1 MKNRNLLSIVLALAL
16 LLAGCASTT
25 TIVEESPEASETAA
39 ESLAASEEA
48 EHSESPA
55 ASADPEASPGADG
68 EPGAGGEPGADG
80 EPGAGGAPGLGME
93 NIVLGRV
100 TDVTEGTVTL
110 ALLEPANLP
119 EDAEASAETEGAA
132 ESEEAAESAAPEFA
146 FTVDALEE
154 TGDTAEYTLEELS
167 AAVEGEAEIAEDAI
181 LQLTLD
187 EDGAIA
193 SVRVLD
199 AEA

>member
-1 MKNRNLLSIVLALAL
+1 MKNRKLLSIFLALAL

-39 ESLAASEEA
+39 ESPAASEEA
-48 EHSESPA
+48 EPSESPA

-68 EPGAGGEPGADG
+68 EPGA
-80 EPGAGGAPGLGME
+80 GME

-119 EDAEASAETEGAA
+119 EDAEASAETE
-132 ESEEAAESAAPEFA
+132 EAAESAAPEFV

-154 TGDTAEYTLEELS
+154 TGETAEYTLEELS

>member
-1 MKNRNLLSIVLALAL
+1 MKNRKLLSIFLALAL

-39 ESLAASEEA
+39 ESPAASEEA
-48 EHSESPA
+48 EPSESPA
-55 ASADPEASPGADG
+55 ASADPEASPGA
-68 EPGAGGEPGADG
+68 GGE
-80 EPGAGGAPGLGME
+80 PGLGME

-119 EDAEASAETEGAA
+119 EDAEASAE
-132 ESEEAAESAAPEFA
+132 SEEAAESAAPEFV

-154 TGDTAEYTLEELS
+154 TGETAEYTLEELS
-167 AAVEGEAEIAEDAI
+167 AAVEEEAEIAEDAI

>member
-1 MKNRNLLSIVLALAL
+1 MKNRKLLSIFLALAL

-25 TIVEESPEASETAA
+25 TIVEESPEASETTA
-39 ESLAASEEA
+39 ESPAASEEA

-55 ASADPEASPGADG
+55 ASADPEAS
-68 EPGAGGEPGADG
+68 
-80 EPGAGGAPGLGME
+80 PGAGGAPGLGME

-119 EDAEASAETEGAA
+119 EDAEASAETE
-132 ESEEAAESAAPEFA
+132 EA
-146 FTVDALEE
+146 
-154 TGDTAEYTLEELS
+154 
-167 AAVEGEAEIAEDAI
+167 AEIAEDAI

>member
-1 MKNRNLLSIVLALAL
+1 MKNRKLLSIFLALAL

-25 TIVEESPEASETAA
+25 TIVEESPEAFETAA

-55 ASADPEASPGADG
+55 ASADPEAS
-68 EPGAGGEPGADG
+68 
-80 EPGAGGAPGLGME
+80 PGAGGAPGLGME

-119 EDAEASAETEGAA
+119 EDAEASAETE
-132 ESEEAAESAAPEFA
+132 EAAESAAPEFV

-154 TGDTAEYTLEELS
+154 TGETAEYTLEELS

>member
-1 MKNRNLLSIVLALAL
+1 MKKRKLLSIFLALAL

-39 ESLAASEEA
+39 ES
-48 EHSESPA
+48 PA
-55 ASADPEASPGADG
+55 ASADPEAS
-68 EPGAGGEPGADG
+68 PGADG

-119 EDAEASAETEGAA
+119 EDAEASTET
-132 ESEEAAESAAPEFA
+132 EEAAES
-146 FTVDALEE
+146 
-154 TGDTAEYTLEELS
+154 
-167 AAVEGEAEIAEDAI
+167 AEDAI

>member
-1 MKNRNLLSIVLALAL
+1 MKNRKLLSIFLALAL

-39 ESLAASEEA
+39 ESPAASEEA
-48 EHSESPA
+48 EPSESPA
-55 ASADPEASPGADG
+55 ASADPEAS
-68 EPGAGGEPGADG
+68 
-80 EPGAGGAPGLGME
+80 PGAGGAPGLGME

-119 EDAEASAETEGAA
+119 EDAEASAETE
-132 ESEEAAESAAPEFA
+132 EAAESAAPEFV

-154 TGDTAEYTLEELS
+154 TGETAEYTLEELS
-167 AAVEGEAEIAEDAI
+167 AAVEEEAEIAEDAI

>member
-1 MKNRNLLSIVLALAL
+1 MKNRKLLSIFLALAL

-48 EHSESPA
+48 EPSESPA
-55 ASADPEASPGADG
+55 ASADPEASPGA
-68 EPGAGGEPGADG
+68 GGEPGA
-80 EPGAGGAPGLGME
+80 GME

-100 TDVTEGTVTL
+100 TDVTEGTVTM

-119 EDAEASAETEGAA
+119 EDAEASAETE
-132 ESEEAAESAAPEFA
+132 EAAES
-146 FTVDALEE
+146 
-154 TGDTAEYTLEELS
+154 
-167 AAVEGEAEIAEDAI
+167 AEDAI

>member
-1 MKNRNLLSIVLALAL
+1 MKNRKLLSIFLALAL

-39 ESLAASEEA
+39 ES
-48 EHSESPA
+48 PA
-55 ASADPEASPGADG
+55 ASADPEASPGAG
-68 EPGAGGEPGADG
+68 G

-119 EDAEASAETEGAA
+119 EDAEASTET
-132 ESEEAAESAAPEFA
+132 EEAAES
-146 FTVDALEE
+146 
-154 TGDTAEYTLEELS
+154 
-167 AAVEGEAEIAEDAI
+167 AEDAI

>member
-1 MKNRNLLSIVLALAL
+1 MKKRKLLSIFLALAL

-39 ESLAASEEA
+39 ESPAASEEA
-48 EHSESPA
+48 EPSESQA
-55 ASADPEASPGADG
+55 ASADPEAS
-68 EPGAGGEPGADG
+68 
-80 EPGAGGAPGLGME
+80 PGAGGAPGLGME

-119 EDAEASAETEGAA
+119 EDAEASAETE
-132 ESEEAAESAAPEFA
+132 EAAESAAPEFV

-154 TGDTAEYTLEELS
+154 TGETAEYTLEELS
-167 AAVEGEAEIAEDAI
+167 AAVEEEAEIAEDAI

-187 EDGAIA
+187 GDGAIA

>member
-1 MKNRNLLSIVLALAL
+1 MKNRKLLSIFLALAL

-39 ESLAASEEA
+39 ESPAASEEA
-48 EHSESPA
+48 EPSESPA
-55 ASADPEASPGADG
+55 ASADPEAS
-68 EPGAGGEPGADG
+68 
-80 EPGAGGAPGLGME
+80 PGAGGAPGLGME

-119 EDAEASAETEGAA
+119 EDAEASTETEEAA
-132 ESEEAAESAAPEFA
+132 ESEGAAESAAPEFV

-154 TGDTAEYTLEELS
+154 TGETAEYTLEELS
-167 AAVEGEAEIAEDAI
+167 AAVEEEAEIAEDAI

>member
-1 MKNRNLLSIVLALAL
+1 MKNRKLLSIFLALAL

-39 ESLAASEEA
+39 ESPAASEEA
-48 EHSESPA
+48 EPSESPA
-55 ASADPEASPGADG
+55 ASADPEASPGAG
-68 EPGAGGEPGADG
+68 G

-119 EDAEASAETEGAA
+119 EDAEASAETE
-132 ESEEAAESAAPEFA
+132 EAAESAAPEFV

-154 TGDTAEYTLEELS
+154 TGETAEYTLEELS
-167 AAVEGEAEIAEDAI
+167 AAVEEEAEIAEDAI

>member
-1 MKNRNLLSIVLALAL
+1 MKKVLSFI
-16 LLAGCASTT
+16 
-25 TIVEESPEASETAA
+25 
-39 ESLAASEEA
+39 LAAVMLVSVLCVFTFAADEETDIMF
-48 EHSESPA
+48 SVK
-55 ASADPEASPGADG
+55 
-68 EPGAGGEPGADG
+68 GAGG

-119 EDAEASAETEGAA
+119 EDAEASAETK
-132 ESEEAAESAAPEFA
+132 EAAESAAPEFV

-154 TGDTAEYTLEELS
+154 TGETAEYTLEELS

>member
-1 MKNRNLLSIVLALAL
+1 MKNRKLLSIFLALAL

-39 ESLAASEEA
+39 ESPAASEEA
-48 EHSESPA
+48 EPSESPA
-55 ASADPEASPGADG
+55 ASADPEAS
-68 EPGAGGEPGADG
+68 
-80 EPGAGGAPGLGME
+80 PGAGGAPGLGME

-110 ALLEPANLP
+110 ALLEPTNLP
-119 EDAEASAETEGAA
+119 EDAEASAETE
-132 ESEEAAESAAPEFA
+132 EAAESAAPEFV

-154 TGDTAEYTLEELS
+154 TGETAEYTLEELS
-167 AAVEGEAEIAEDAI
+167 AAVEEEAEIAEDAI

>member
-1 MKNRNLLSIVLALAL
+1 MKNRKLLSIFLALAL

-48 EHSESPA
+48 ELSESPA
-55 ASADPEASPGADG
+55 ASADPEASPGAD
-68 EPGAGGEPGADG
+68 
-80 EPGAGGAPGLGME
+80 GAPGLGME

-119 EDAEASAETEGAA
+119 EDAEASAETE
-132 ESEEAAESAAPEFA
+132 EAAES
-146 FTVDALEE
+146 
-154 TGDTAEYTLEELS
+154 
-167 AAVEGEAEIAEDAI
+167 AEDAI

>member
-1 MKNRNLLSIVLALAL
+1 MKNRKLLSIFLALAL

-25 TIVEESPEASETAA
+25 TIVEESPEASETTA
-39 ESLAASEEA
+39 ESPAASEEA

-55 ASADPEASPGADG
+55 ASADPEAS
-68 EPGAGGEPGADG
+68 
-80 EPGAGGAPGLGME
+80 PGAGGAPGLGME

-119 EDAEASAETEGAA
+119 EDAEASAETE
-132 ESEEAAESAAPEFA
+132 EAAESAAPEFV

-154 TGDTAEYTLEELS
+154 TGETAEYTLEELS

>member
-1 MKNRNLLSIVLALAL
+1 MKNRKLLSIFLALAL

-25 TIVEESPEASETAA
+25 TIVEESPEASETTA
-39 ESLAASEEA
+39 ESQAASEEA

-55 ASADPEASPGADG
+55 ASADPEAS
-68 EPGAGGEPGADG
+68 
-80 EPGAGGAPGLGME
+80 PGAGGAPGLGME

-119 EDAEASAETEGAA
+119 EDAEASAETE
-132 ESEEAAESAAPEFA
+132 EA
-146 FTVDALEE
+146 
-154 TGDTAEYTLEELS
+154 
-167 AAVEGEAEIAEDAI
+167 AEIAEDAI

>member
-1 MKNRNLLSIVLALAL
+1 MKNRKLLSIFLALAL

-25 TIVEESPEASETAA
+25 TIVEESPEAFETAA
-39 ESLAASEEA
+39 ESPAASEEA
-48 EHSESPA
+48 EPSESPA

-68 EPGAGGEPGADG
+68 E
-80 EPGAGGAPGLGME
+80 PGLGME

-119 EDAEASAETEGAA
+119 EDAEASAE
-132 ESEEAAESAAPEFA
+132 SEEAAESAAPEFV

-154 TGDTAEYTLEELS
+154 TGETAEYTLEELS

>member
-1 MKNRNLLSIVLALAL
+1 MKNRKLLSIFLALAL

-39 ESLAASEEA
+39 ESPAASEEA

-55 ASADPEASPGADG
+55 ASADPEAS
-68 EPGAGGEPGADG
+68 PGADG

-100 TDVTEGTVTL
+100 TDVTEGTVTM

-119 EDAEASAETEGAA
+119 EDAEASAETE
-132 ESEEAAESAAPEFA
+132 EAAESAAPEFV

-154 TGDTAEYTLEELS
+154 TGETAEYTLEELS
-167 AAVEGEAEIAEDAI
+167 AAVEEEAEIAEDAI

>member
-1 MKNRNLLSIVLALAL
+1 MKNRKLLSIFLALAL

-39 ESLAASEEA
+39 ESLAASKEA
-48 EHSESPA
+48 EPSESPA
-55 ASADPEASPGADG
+55 ASADPEAS
-68 EPGAGGEPGADG
+68 
-80 EPGAGGAPGLGME
+80 PGAGGAPGLGME

-100 TDVTEGTVTL
+100 TDVTEGTVTM

-119 EDAEASAETEGAA
+119 EDAEASAETE
-132 ESEEAAESAAPEFA
+132 EAAESAAPEFV

-154 TGDTAEYTLEELS
+154 TGETAEYTLEELS
-167 AAVEGEAEIAEDAI
+167 AAVEEEAEIAEDAI

>member
-1 MKNRNLLSIVLALAL
+1 MKNRKLLSIFLALAL

-39 ESLAASEEA
+39 ESPAASEEA
-48 EHSESPA
+48 EPSESPA
-55 ASADPEASPGADG
+55 ASADPEASPGA
-68 EPGAGGEPGADG
+68 
-80 EPGAGGAPGLGME
+80 GGAPGLGME
-93 NIVLGRV
+93 NIALGRV

-110 ALLEPANLP
+110 ALLESANLP
-119 EDAEASAETEGAA
+119 EDAEASAETE
-132 ESEEAAESAAPEFA
+132 EAAES
-146 FTVDALEE
+146 
-154 TGDTAEYTLEELS
+154 
-167 AAVEGEAEIAEDAI
+167 AEDAI

>member
-1 MKNRNLLSIVLALAL
+1 MKNRKLLSIFLALAL

-25 TIVEESPEASETAA
+25 TIVEESPEASETTA
-39 ESLAASEEA
+39 ESPAASEEA

-55 ASADPEASPGADG
+55 ASADPEASPGAG
-68 EPGAGGEPGADG
+68 G

-119 EDAEASAETEGAA
+119 EDAEASTET
-132 ESEEAAESAAPEFA
+132 EEAAESAAPEFV

-154 TGDTAEYTLEELS
+154 TGETAEYTLEELS
-167 AAVEGEAEIAEDAI
+167 AAVKGEAEIAEDAI
-181 LQLTLD
+181 LPLTLD

-193 SVRVLD
+193 SVRILD

>member
-1 MKNRNLLSIVLALAL
+1 MKNRILLSIFLALAL

-39 ESLAASEEA
+39 ESPAASEEA
-48 EHSESPA
+48 EPSESPA

-68 EPGAGGEPGADG
+68 EPGA
-80 EPGAGGAPGLGME
+80 GME

-119 EDAEASAETEGAA
+119 EDAEASTET
-132 ESEEAAESAAPEFA
+132 EEAAES
-146 FTVDALEE
+146 
-154 TGDTAEYTLEELS
+154 
-167 AAVEGEAEIAEDAI
+167 AEDAI

>member
-1 MKNRNLLSIVLALAL
+1 MKNRKLLSIFLALAL

-39 ESLAASEEA
+39 ESPAASEEA
-48 EHSESPA
+48 EPSESPA
-55 ASADPEASPGADG
+55 ASADPEAS
-68 EPGAGGEPGADG
+68 
-80 EPGAGGAPGLGME
+80 PGAGGAPGLGME

-119 EDAEASAETEGAA
+119 EDAEASTET
-132 ESEEAAESAAPEFA
+132 EEAAESAAPEFV

>member
-1 MKNRNLLSIVLALAL
+1 MKNRKLLSIFLALAL

-48 EHSESPA
+48 EPSESPA
-55 ASADPEASPGADG
+55 ASADPEAS
-68 EPGAGGEPGADG
+68 PGADG

-119 EDAEASAETEGAA
+119 EDAEASAETE
-132 ESEEAAESAAPEFA
+132 EAAESAAPEFV

-154 TGDTAEYTLEELS
+154 TGETAEYTLEELS
-167 AAVEGEAEIAEDAI
+167 AAVEEEAEIAEDAI

>member
-1 MKNRNLLSIVLALAL
+1 MKKRKLLSIFLALAL

-39 ESLAASEEA
+39 ESPAASEEA
-48 EHSESPA
+48 EPSESPA

-68 EPGAGGEPGADG
+68 E
-80 EPGAGGAPGLGME
+80 PGLGME

-132 ESEEAAESAAPEFA
+132 ESEEAAESAAPEFV

-167 AAVEGEAEIAEDAI
+167 AAVEEEAEIAEDAI

>member
-1 MKNRNLLSIVLALAL
+1 MKNRKLLSIFLALAL

-68 EPGAGGEPGADG
+68 EPGAGGEPGVG
-80 EPGAGGAPGLGME
+80 IE

-100 TDVTEGTVTL
+100 TDVTEGTVTM

-119 EDAEASAETEGAA
+119 EDAEASTETK
-132 ESEEAAESAAPEFA
+132 EAAES
-146 FTVDALEE
+146 
-154 TGDTAEYTLEELS
+154 
-167 AAVEGEAEIAEDAI
+167 AEDAI

>member
-1 MKNRNLLSIVLALAL
+1 MKNRKLRSIFLALAL

-39 ESLAASEEA
+39 ESPAASEEA
-48 EHSESPA
+48 EPSESPA
-55 ASADPEASPGADG
+55 ASADPEASPGAG
-68 EPGAGGEPGADG
+68 G

-100 TDVTEGTVTL
+100 TDATEGTVTL

-119 EDAEASAETEGAA
+119 EDAEASAETE
-132 ESEEAAESAAPEFA
+132 EAAESAAPEFV

-154 TGDTAEYTLEELS
+154 TGETAEYTLEELS
-167 AAVEGEAEIAEDAI
+167 AAVEEEAEIAEDAI

>member
-1 MKNRNLLSIVLALAL
+1 MKNRKLLSIFLALAL

-39 ESLAASEEA
+39 ESPAASEEA
-48 EHSESPA
+48 GHSESPA
-55 ASADPEASPGADG
+55 ASADPEAS
-68 EPGAGGEPGADG
+68 
-80 EPGAGGAPGLGME
+80 PGAGGAPGLGME

-119 EDAEASAETEGAA
+119 EDAEASAETE
-132 ESEEAAESAAPEFA
+132 EA
-146 FTVDALEE
+146 
-154 TGDTAEYTLEELS
+154 
-167 AAVEGEAEIAEDAI
+167 AEIAEDAI

>member
-1 MKNRNLLSIVLALAL
+1 MKNRKLLSIFLALAL

-39 ESLAASEEA
+39 ESPAASEEA
-48 EHSESPA
+48 EPSESPA
-55 ASADPEASPGADG
+55 ASADPEAS
-68 EPGAGGEPGADG
+68 
-80 EPGAGGAPGLGME
+80 PGAGGAPGLGME

-100 TDVTEGTVTL
+100 TDATEVTVTL

-119 EDAEASAETEGAA
+119 V
-132 ESEEAAESAAPEFA
+132 EE
-146 FTVDALEE
+146 
-154 TGDTAEYTLEELS
+154 
-167 AAVEGEAEIAEDAI
+167 EAEIAEDAI

>member
-1 MKNRNLLSIVLALAL
+1 MKNRKLLSIFLALAL

-39 ESLAASEEA
+39 ESPAASEEA
-48 EHSESPA
+48 EPSESPA

-68 EPGAGGEPGADG
+68 E
-80 EPGAGGAPGLGME
+80 PGLGME

-119 EDAEASAETEGAA
+119 EDAEASAETE
-132 ESEEAAESAAPEFA
+132 EAAES
-146 FTVDALEE
+146 
-154 TGDTAEYTLEELS
+154 
-167 AAVEGEAEIAEDAI
+167 AEDAI

-193 SVRVLD
+193 SVRILD

>member
-1 MKNRNLLSIVLALAL
+1 MKNRKLLSIFLALAL

-39 ESLAASEEA
+39 ESPAASEEA
-48 EHSESPA
+48 EPSESPA
-55 ASADPEASPGADG
+55 ASADPEASPGA
-68 EPGAGGEPGADG
+68 
-80 EPGAGGAPGLGME
+80 GGAPGLGME
-93 NIVLGRV
+93 NIALGRV
-100 TDVTEGTVTL
+100 TDVTEGTVTM

-119 EDAEASAETEGAA
+119 EDAEASAETE
-132 ESEEAAESAAPEFA
+132 EAAESAAPEFV

-154 TGDTAEYTLEELS
+154 TGETAEYTLEELS

>member
-1 MKNRNLLSIVLALAL
+1 MKNRKLLSIFLALAL

-39 ESLAASEEA
+39 ESPAASEEA
-48 EHSESPA
+48 EPSESPA

-68 EPGAGGEPGADG
+68 EPGA
-80 EPGAGGAPGLGME
+80 GME

-119 EDAEASAETEGAA
+119 EDAEASAETE
-132 ESEEAAESAAPEFA
+132 EP
-146 FTVDALEE
+146 
-154 TGDTAEYTLEELS
+154 
-167 AAVEGEAEIAEDAI
+167 EIAEDAI

>member
-1 MKNRNLLSIVLALAL
+1 MKNRKLLSIFLALAL

-39 ESLAASEEA
+39 ESPAASEEA
-48 EHSESPA
+48 EPSESPA
-55 ASADPEASPGADG
+55 ASADPEAS
-68 EPGAGGEPGADG
+68 
-80 EPGAGGAPGLGME
+80 PGAGGAPGLGME

-100 TDVTEGTVTL
+100 TDATEGTVTL

-119 EDAEASAETEGAA
+119 EDAEASAETE
-132 ESEEAAESAAPEFA
+132 EAAESAAPEFV

-154 TGDTAEYTLEELS
+154 TGETAEYTLEELS
-167 AAVEGEAEIAEDAI
+167 AAVEEEAEIAEDAI

>member
-1 MKNRNLLSIVLALAL
+1 MKKRKLLSIFLALAL

-39 ESLAASEEA
+39 ESPAASEEA
-48 EHSESPA
+48 EPSESPA
-55 ASADPEASPGADG
+55 AGADPEASPGAG
-68 EPGAGGEPGADG
+68 SEPGAGGEPGAG
-80 EPGAGGAPGLGME
+80 SAPGLGME

-119 EDAEASAETEGAA
+119 EDAEASAETE
-132 ESEEAAESAAPEFA
+132 EAAESAAPEFV

-154 TGDTAEYTLEELS
+154 MGETAEYTLEELS
-167 AAVEGEAEIAEDAI
+167 AAVEEEAEIAEDAI

>member
-1 MKNRNLLSIVLALAL
+1 MKNRKLLSIFLALAL

-39 ESLAASEEA
+39 ESPAASEEA
-48 EHSESPA
+48 EPSESPA
-55 ASADPEASPGADG
+55 ASADPEAS
-68 EPGAGGEPGADG
+68 
-80 EPGAGGAPGLGME
+80 PGAGGAPGLGME

-100 TDVTEGTVTL
+100 TDVTEGTVTM

-119 EDAEASAETEGAA
+119 EDAEASAETE
-132 ESEEAAESAAPEFA
+132 EA
-146 FTVDALEE
+146 
-154 TGDTAEYTLEELS
+154 
-167 AAVEGEAEIAEDAI
+167 AEIAEDAI

>member
-1 MKNRNLLSIVLALAL
+1 MKNRKLLSIFLALAL

-39 ESLAASEEA
+39 ESPAASEEA
-48 EHSESPA
+48 EPSESPA
-55 ASADPEASPGADG
+55 ASADPEASPGA
-68 EPGAGGEPGADG
+68 GGEPGA
-80 EPGAGGAPGLGME
+80 GME

-110 ALLEPANLP
+110 ALLESANLP
-119 EDAEASAETEGAA
+119 EDAEASAETE
-132 ESEEAAESAAPEFA
+132 EAAESAAPEFV

-167 AAVEGEAEIAEDAI
+167 AAVEEEAEIAEDAI

>member
-1 MKNRNLLSIVLALAL
+1 MKNRKLLSIFLALAL

-25 TIVEESPEASETAA
+25 TIVEESPEASETTA
-39 ESLAASEEA
+39 ESPAASEEA
-48 EHSESPA
+48 EPSESPA
-55 ASADPEASPGADG
+55 AGADPEAS
-68 EPGAGGEPGADG
+68 
-80 EPGAGGAPGLGME
+80 PGAGGAPGLGME

-119 EDAEASAETEGAA
+119 EDAEASAETE
-132 ESEEAAESAAPEFA
+132 EA
-146 FTVDALEE
+146 
-154 TGDTAEYTLEELS
+154 
-167 AAVEGEAEIAEDAI
+167 AEIAEDAI

>member
-1 MKNRNLLSIVLALAL
+1 MKKRKLLSIFLALAL

-39 ESLAASEEA
+39 ESPAASEDA
-48 EHSESPA
+48 EPSESPA
-55 ASADPEASPGADG
+55 ASADPEASPGA
-68 EPGAGGEPGADG
+68 
-80 EPGAGGAPGLGME
+80 GGAPGLGSEPGAGME

-119 EDAEASAETEGAA
+119 EDAEASAETE
-132 ESEEAAESAAPEFA
+132 EAAESAAPEFV

-154 TGDTAEYTLEELS
+154 TGETAEYTLEELS
-167 AAVEGEAEIAEDAI
+167 AAVEEEAEIAEDAI
-181 LQLTLD
+181 LHLTLD